1 MLAPVLHQPE
11 DVSATVAVERSGE
24 PNFSAPQ
31 AAGVIVKPG
40 LAPIALVV
48 FTVSRGPIA
57 QIDAIA
63 DPDSLSAL
71 VVGDSNCGPRQE
83 RLREYA
89 LRGRRLI
96 GECA

>member
-1 MLAPVLHQPE
+1 MQ
-11 DVSATVAVERSGE
+11 RSRRTEFLG
-24 PNFSAPQ
+24 PQ

-40 LAPIALVV
+40 LTPIALVG
-48 FTVSRGPIA
+48 FTVSRVPIA

-71 VVGDSNCGPRQE
+71 VVADSNRGPRHE

>member
-1 MLAPVLHQPE
+1 MSTRPSL
-11 DVSATVAVERSGE
+11 SKRSRRTEFLG
-24 PNFSAPQ
+24 PQ

-40 LAPIALVV
+40 LKPIALVG
-48 FTVSRGPIA
+48 FTVSRRPIA
-57 QIDAIA
+57 RIDVIA
-63 DPDSLSAL
+63 YPDSLSAL
-71 VVGDSNCGPRQE
+71 VVADLNSGPRQE